1 MSCWREKNIV
11 QSSAAQSISD
21 NPEVSHTL
29 YAPAGDKQK
38 NGRISGS
45 HLTSQFSVVIR
56 NIRDDVRKNTFVS
69 FSFTAILPSSTTQ
82 KQI

>member
-11 QSSAAQSISD
+11 QSSAAQPISD
-21 NPEVSHTL
+21 NPVSHAL

-45 HLTSQFSVVIR
+45 HLTSQFSVVIL
-56 NIRDDVRKNTFVS
+56 RDDVRKNTFVS

>member
-11 QSSAAQSISD
+11 QSSAAQPISD
-21 NPEVSHTL
+21 NPVSHTL

-38 NGRISGS
+38 NDRISGS
-45 HLTSQFSVVIR
+45 HLTSQFSVVIL
-56 NIRDDVRKNTFVS
+56 RDDVRKNTFVG